1 MIFEN
6 LEIFIFFFFFL
17 KDDDDG
23 PSFFLKMNEA
33 WSNAPSLRYEF
44 MVLKNLNLIN
54 FYLFSFFESSDAS
67 HDFFFFFFLKAN
79 E

>member
-1 MIFEN
+1 
-6 LEIFIFFFFFL
+6 
-17 KDDDDG
+17 
-23 PSFFLKMNEA
+23 MNEA

>member
-1 MIFEN
+1 MMMMVP
-6 LEIFIFFFFFL
+6 FFF
-17 KDDDDG
+17 
-23 PSFFLKMNEA
+23 FFLKMNEA

-67 HDFFFFFFLKAN
+67 HDFFFFFLKAN